1 MKIRSH
7 PRRGRAARLAAPL
20 LGAALI
26 PALLAAAPATA
37 APAAQDWKVPRLS
50 VMPLGDSITW
60 GVGSSQGDG
69 YRVALRDRL
78 APHAGDLRFVGSV
91 QRNGQNNEGH
101 PGWQID
107 DLSEN
112 VEQWLAA
119 AHPNVVLLN
128 IGTNDIDRDT
138 DAQRAPARL
147 GHLVDQITT
156 AAPGVTVLVSSLVPH
171 KDHGA
176 QQRVDAYNAAL
187 PGLVAERRAKGASVG
202 YVSMGAVT
210 APDDLNDRLHPG
222 DGGFAKMADAFYQGV
237 AKAAADGWIRESVDV
252 LPAPPRPVPR
262 GDHRVDIDGDGK
274 ADYVVV
280 ERDGTVRAWRNRGG
294 GRDEWDDLGRIATGV
309 PGASGRDVRFAD
321 IDGDGKADYLVV
333 GADGSV
339 RAWRNA
345 GGGRD
350 DWSPYGLI
358 ATGVPGATGDQVRF
372 ADIDGDGKAD
382 YVLVGADG
390 SLRAWRNDGGRDAW
404 TSLGVIA
411 DGTGVPGPD
420 VRLAD
425 LDGDR
430 KADYIAL
437 QADGS
442 VRAWHNND
450 GRGGWTALGTI
461 ATGVPGARS
470 DQVRFSDVDGDG
482 KADYVVVDDDNG
494 LRAWRNAGG
503 DGHGGWPAYG
513 RIAGGF
519 GNGSSGRIRI

>member
-1 MKIRSH
+1 MDVKIRYR
-7 PRRGRAARLAAPL
+7 PRRGLAARLAAPVL
-20 LGAALI
+20 AAALI
-26 PALLAAAPATA
+26 PTLVTA
-37 APAAQDWKVPRLS
+37 APAVADPTPVAADWKVPRLS

-60 GVGSSQGDG
+60 GVGSSKGDG

-78 APHAGDLRFVGSV
+78 AGHADDLRFVGSV
-91 QRNGQNNEGH
+91 QRNGQDNEGH
-101 PGWQID
+101 SGWQID

-119 AHPNVVLLN
+119 ARPNVVLLN
-128 IGTNDIDRDT
+128 IGTNDMDRDT
-138 DAQRAPARL
+138 DAPGAPARL

-171 KDHGA
+171 KDHGS
-176 QQRVDAYNAAL
+176 QQRVDAYNAAI

-210 APDDLNDRLHPG
+210 APGDFYDRLHPN
-222 DGGFAKMADAFYQGV
+222 DSGFAKMTDAFYQGV
-237 AKAAADGWIRESVDV
+237 AKAAADGWIRQAVDV
-252 LPAPPRPVPR
+252 KPAPPRPVPR
-262 GDHRVDIDGDGK
+262 GDYRVDIDGDGK

-333 GADGSV
+333 GADGS
-339 RAWRNA
+339 
-345 GGGRD
+345 
-350 DWSPYGLI
+350 
-358 ATGVPGATGDQVRF
+358 
-372 ADIDGDGKAD
+372 
-382 YVLVGADG
+382 
-390 SLRAWRNDGGRDAW
+390 LRAWRNDGGGRDAW
-404 TSLGVIA
+404 TALGLIA
-411 DGTGVPGPD
+411 TGTGVPGAD

-437 QADGS
+437 QSDGS
-442 VRAWHNND
+442 VRAWHNGD
-450 GRGGWTALGTI
+450 GRGGWTGLGTI
-461 ATGVPGARS
+461 A
-470 DQVRFSDVDGDG
+470 

-513 RIAGGF
+513 RIATGL

>member
-26 PALLAAAPATA
+26 PALLTATPATA

-78 APHAGDLRFVGSV
+78 APHADDLRFVGSV

-237 AKAAADGWIRESVDV
+237 AKAAGDGWIRESVDV
-252 LPAPPRPVPR
+252 RPAPPRPVPR

-294 GRDEWDDLGRIATGV
+294 GRDEWDDLGR
-309 PGASGRDVRFAD
+309 
-321 IDGDGKADYLVV
+321 
-333 GADGSV
+333 
-339 RAWRNA
+339 
-345 GGGRD
+345 
-350 DWSPYGLI
+350 I

-470 DQVRFSDVDGDG
+470 DQIRFSDVDGDG